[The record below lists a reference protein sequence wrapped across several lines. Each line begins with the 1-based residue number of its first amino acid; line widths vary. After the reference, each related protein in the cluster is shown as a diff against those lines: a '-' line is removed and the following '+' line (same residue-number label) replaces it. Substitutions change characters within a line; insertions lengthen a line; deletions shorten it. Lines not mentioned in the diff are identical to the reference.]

1 MAFWAPYVPV
11 AEQRDRARR
20 EMARLKKKG
29 KHVQP
34 IEIAGRTIAR
44 SFWGKGWCDHLES
57 FADFA
62 NRLPRGRRYA
72 RNGSVCHLEIRP
84 GRVEAIVS
92 GSELYD
98 VTIGITQLKAA
109 DWKSIKAK
117 CAGRIG
123 SMLELLQGKLSREVM
138 GVVAERDRGLF
149 PKPREIAL
157 DCSCPDW
164 AAMCKHVAAALYG
177 VGHRLDHQPDLLFL
191 LRDLDAA
198 ELIATEIAL
207 PGREVTSDVLADEA
221 LGDIF
226 GIDLDTEDDAFTVPE
241 VPKRKAAKPRRSTR
255 PKSKSSP
262 KQPSVPAGAR
272 PKKVAAKM
280 PGSRAAKK
288 TASPSRAKLSAA
300 SNATTPEASRVA
312 TSEPSRLRITG
323 AWIVRL
329 RRKHDLSVAELA
341 RQLGV
346 STSTVYRWELTSGNL
361 NPQNRI
367 REALQALHEGAPP
380 LLYVFPAEQQE
391 P

>member
-11 AEQRDRARR
+11 AEQHAQARR

-34 IEIAGRTIAR
+34 IEIEGRAIAR

-98 VTIGITQLKAA
+98 VTIGITQIEAA
-109 DWKSIKAK
+109 AWTSIKAK

-138 GVVAERDRGLF
+138 GVVTERDHGLF

-191 LRDLDAA
+191 LRDVDAA

-207 PGREVTSDVLADEA
+207 PGREAASDVLANEA
-221 LGDIF
+221 LSDIF
-226 GIDLDTEDDAFTVPE
+226 GIDLDTEDDAFADPE
-241 VPKRKAAKPRRSTR
+241 VPKKKAAKPKQSTR
-255 PKSKSSP
+255 PKGKSSP
-262 KQPSVPAGAR
+262 KQLSVPAGTR
-272 PKKVAAKM
+272 PKKVAGKR
-280 PGSRAAKK
+280 PGTPAAKK
-288 TASPSRAKLSAA
+288 TAGPSHAILHITST
-300 SNATTPEASRVA
+300 ATTRGTRVA
-312 TSEPSRLRITG
+312 TPEPSRLRVTG

-361 NPQNRI
+361 NPQDRV
-367 REALQALHEGAPP
+367 REALQALHEGAP
-380 LLYVFPAEQQE
+380 
-391 P
+391 

>member
-11 AEQRDRARR
+11 AEQRARARR
-20 EMARLKKKG
+20 AMDKLKKKG
-29 KHVQP
+29 KHIQP

-57 FADFA
+57 FSDFA

-84 GRVEAIVS
+84 GHVEAIVS
-92 GSELYD
+92 GSEFYY

-109 DWKSIKAK
+109 TWKSIKAK
-117 CAGRIG
+117 CAGQIG

-138 GVVAERDRGLF
+138 GVVTERDHGLF
-149 PKPREIAL
+149 PKPHEIAL

-164 AAMCKHVAAALYG
+164 ATMCKHVAAALYG

-191 LRDLDAA
+191 LRDVDAA

-221 LGDIF
+221 LSDIF
-226 GIDLDTEDDAFTVPE
+226 GIDLDSEDDTFA
-241 VPKRKAAKPRRSTR
+241 VPKVPKKKASKPKQSSR
-255 PKSKSSP
+255 PKSESSP
-262 KQPSVPAGAR
+262 KQLSVPTGTR
-272 PKKVAAKM
+272 PKKVTTKR
-280 PGSRAAKK
+280 PGGRAAKK
-288 TASPSRAKLSAA
+288 TASPSRRAKLSVTSIVTARG
-300 SNATTPEASRVA
+300 TSRVA
-312 TSEPSRLRITG
+312 TPKPSRFRVTG
-323 AWIVRL
+323 ALIVRL
-329 RRKHDLSVAELA
+329 RRKHNLSVAEFA

-361 NPQNRI
+361 NPQNRV
-367 REALQALHEGAPP
+367 REALQALHEWAP
-380 LLYVFPAEQQE
+380 
-391 P
+391 